1 MNKAS
6 KGALAIGTA
15 GVLLMGGAGSLA
27 YWSDAGTVAGSSI
40 TSGHLKLTPAVG
52 GACTGWKFDGGTAYT
67 PSTNNIVPGDVLTQI
82 CTYTVDA
89 KGEHI
94 TASFNVAGGAL
105 TGAAGLTSDLTVA
118 ATYQVNSGT
127 PGAGSNVT
135 VVNGDV
141 ITAKVTATF
150 KTTAVNAS
158 EDLSAALSDITI
170 TASQNHAG

>member
-6 KGALAIGTA
+6 KGALAISTA

-40 TSGHLKLTPAVG
+40 TSGHLKLTNAS
-52 GACTGWKFDGGTAYT
+52 CTGWKFDGSAGASYT
-67 PSTNNIVPGDVLTQI
+67 PATNTVVPGDVLTQI
-82 CTYTVDA
+82 CTYKVDA

-94 TASFNVAGGAL
+94 TASFNVEGGAL
-105 TGAAGLTSDLTVA
+105 TGAAGLTPDLAVV

-135 VVNGDV
+135 IVNGDV

-150 KTTAVNAS
+150 KSTAANGS
-158 EDLSAALSDITI
+158 QDLSAALSDITI